1 MAKLRFWVSAALL
14 WLAFLL
20 SIERLYEPINI
31 ASFVYV
37 MAALMVV
44 ITSVLPLRRRW
55 QAGTLMAVA
64 MCLYLALKIVLR
76 YPLLGPG
83 LPLTV
88 TEIVALVVS
97 SWLGRRIT
105 LSLLEYE
112 KSVVDLAALH
122 WVTKPM
128 SFLEMQD
135 QFYREVR
142 RARLHD
148 RPLSLLAVRPETRLS
163 PAQIDAL
170 IAETQ
175 LRLARH
181 YQDVRVTELLST
193 ELSDCDLVAKCDD
206 HFVLMLAEADSKR
219 AQEVAL
225 RLEYRAHESLGV
237 GLLTGIATFPH
248 EEVTLAG
255 LLKRAEH
262 AMAEDEVLRAQPLAE
277 SLGMAAQLGSLA
289 AEQTSS

>member
-20 SIERLYEPINI
+20 NIERLYEPINI

-44 ITSVLPLRRRW
+44 ITSVLPLRQRW
-55 QAGTLMAVA
+55 QAGVLMAVA
-64 MCLYLALKIVLR
+64 LGLYVALKIVLR
-76 YPLLGPG
+76 YPLLGSA
-83 LPLTV
+83 LPLSV
-88 TEIVALVVS
+88 TEVVALLFS
-97 SWLGRRIT
+97 SWLGHRIT
-105 LSLLEYE
+105 LSLTEYE
-112 KSVVDLAALH
+112 RSVVDLAALH

-135 QFYREVR
+135 RFYREVR

-163 PAQIDAL
+163 PTQIDAL

-181 YQDVRVTELLST
+181 YQDVRVAELLST
-193 ELSDCDLVAKCDD
+193 ELTDCDLVAKCDD
-206 HFVLMLAEADSKR
+206 HFVLMLAETDSRRARDVARRLEDR
-219 AQEVAL
+219 AQK
-225 RLEYRAHESLGV
+225 SLGI
-237 GLLTGIATFPH
+237 GLQAGIATFPD

-255 LLKRAEH
+255 LIKRAEG
-262 AMAEDEVLRAQPLAE
+262 ALINDETLAVQPLTQDKSPAE
-277 SLGMAAQLGSLA
+277 ALGSLA
-289 AEQTSS
+289 IEQTSP

>member
-20 SIERLYEPINI
+20 NIERLYEPINI

-55 QAGTLMAVA
+55 QASALIAAA
-64 MCLYLALKIVLR
+64 MGLFLALKIVLR

-88 TEIVALVVS
+88 TEVVALLVS
-97 SWLGRRIT
+97 YWLGHRIT

-122 WVTKPM
+122 WVTQPM

-148 RPLSLLAVRPETRLS
+148 RPLSLLAVRPETRLA

-181 YQDVRVTELLST
+181 YQDVRVAELLST

-206 HFVLMLAEADSKR
+206 HFVLMLAETDSKR
-219 AQEVAL
+219 ARDIAR
-225 RLEYRAHESLGV
+225 RLEDRAQKSLGV
-237 GLLTGIATFPH
+237 GLQAGIATFPD
-248 EEVTLAG
+248 EEVTLSG
-255 LLKRAEH
+255 LIKRAEG
-262 AMAEDEVLRAQPLAE
+262 ALTDDEDLRAQLLAPKQTPT
-277 SLGMAAQLGSLA
+277 ATLGSLA
-289 AEQTSS
+289 TEQTSS

>member
-20 SIERLYEPINI
+20 NIERLCEPINI

-37 MAALMVV
+37 MAAVMVV
-44 ITSVLPLRRRW
+44 VTAVLPLRKRW
-55 QAGTLMAVA
+55 QAGALIVVA
-64 MCLYLALKIVLR
+64 MGLFLAMKIWLH
-76 YPLLGPG
+76 YPLFGPG
-83 LPLTV
+83 LPLTL
-88 TEIVALVVS
+88 TEVLAILTS
-97 SWLGRRIT
+97 FWLGRRLT

-122 WVTKPM
+122 RVTRPM

-148 RPLSLLAVRPETRLS
+148 RPLSFVAVRPDTNLS
-163 PAQIDAL
+163 PMQIDAL

-175 LRLARH
+175 LRLATH
-181 YQDVRVTELLST
+181 YQDVRFAELLSA
-193 ELSDCDLVAKCDD
+193 ELSDCDLIAKCND
-206 HFVLMLAEADSKR
+206 HFVLMLAETDSQR
-219 AQEVAL
+219 AWDVAR
-225 RLEYRAHESLGV
+225 RLEDRVQESLGV
-237 GLLTGIATFPH
+237 GLRTGVATFPH

-255 LLKRAEH
+255 LIKRAE
-262 AMAEDEVLRAQPLAE
+262 
-277 SLGMAAQLGSLA
+277 SGLA
-289 AEQTSS
+289 ASEEARTHPVAHDIGSVTQMELLAAHQTSS